1 MADSAAATLLGDLQ
15 ENPLLIAKRGYGIP
29 LIAFLLASLGLSSCR
44 TPVGVRQV
52 DARAVHRQ
60 LTVNALTE
68 GKPSAAS
75 KQVLERLDLAE
86 HYDRDPEAA
95 LREILGGL
103 GDPTSSNLL
112 FALAELSFLHAEKAK
127 DAGWYFASVVSAYAF
142 LFPDDSDEAPDPFDP
157 RLRMAVD
164 LYNRALTLALSTP
177 GARSAILDGGGTYR
191 FPFGEIDI
199 EADPE
204 SFRWGQRELEDFV
217 DVSELEVRGLRNRY
231 RRPGIGAALAA
242 TAVLEDEVQEDQAAA
257 RLGERVMVPVTLF
270 LRIESPR
277 RGLREGNLRAS
288 LELYS
293 DAGDSSVSVAGQ
305 KIPLEVDT
313 TTVLAH
319 GLQGSQIWD
328 WEIAGFKGGDLLPEF
343 GRGVED
349 GLFMLRP
356 YRRGRIPLV
365 LVHGTASSPARWAEM
380 VNELESY
387 PEIRQQYQIWLFLYA
402 TGNPVLYSANLLR
415 QALVNAVED
424 LDPEGRD
431 PALQR
436 MVVIGHSQGGLL
448 AKALVT
454 DPGTA
459 FWDGISE
466 DPFDEVAEELDPETV
481 ELIDGALF
489 FEPLPFVE
497 RVIFI
502 ATPHRG
508 SFRAR
513 GVLADL
519 AGGMVRLPGNLV
531 RGSIDLVTQS
541 ESTRLRRQMDRMP
554 SSVDNMRPDHR
565 FTKTFSAI
573 PVDEGVAAHSI
584 IAVAG
589 DGPPEEGND
598 GVVEYQSAHIDEAVS
613 ELVVRSGHS
622 VQGHP
627 RTILEVRRIL
637 LLHVDAP

>member
-1 MADSAAATLLGDLQ
+1 MRGYAI
-15 ENPLLIAKRGYGIP
+15 PLLVSVLGILTLP
-29 LIAFLLASLGLSSCR
+29 ACT
-44 TPVGVRQV
+44 TPVGVREV
-52 DARAVHRQ
+52 DARTVQRQ
-60 LTVNALTE
+60 LTVNALVARE
-68 GKPSAAS
+68 PSRS
-75 KQVLERLDLAE
+75 SRQVLERLDLTE

-95 LREILGGL
+95 LREILAGL
-103 GDPTSSNLL
+103 GDSTASNRL
-112 FALAELSFLHAEKAK
+112 FALAELSFLHAEKVK
-127 DAGWYFASVVSAYAF
+127 DVDWYFASVVSAYAF
-142 LFPDDSDEAPDPFDP
+142 LFPDDPGEAPEPFDP
-157 RLRMAVD
+157 RLRVAMD

-177 GARSAILDGGGTYR
+177 GASRAIREGGGSYR
-191 FPFGEIDI
+191 FPFGVIEI
-199 EADPE
+199 EADPG

-217 DVSELEVRGLRNRY
+217 DVAELEVRGLRNRY
-231 RRPGIGAALAA
+231 RRPGIGAPLAA
-242 TAVLEDEVQEDQAAA
+242 TAVREDDQQEDRASA
-257 RLGERVMVPVTLF
+257 RLGERVTVPVTLF

-277 RGLREGNLRAS
+277 QGLREGLLRAR
-288 LELYS
+288 LEFHPDS
-293 DAGDSSVSVAGQ
+293 AESSVSVGGRTL
-305 KIPLEVDT
+305 PLEVDT
-313 TTVLAH
+313 TATLAYA
-319 GLQGSQIWD
+319 LQGSRIWD
-328 WEIAGFKGGDLLPEF
+328 WEIAGFRSGDLLPEF
-343 GRGVED
+343 LQGVED

-356 YRRGRIPLV
+356 YRRGLIPIV

-387 PEIRQQYQIWLFLYA
+387 PEIRQHYQIWLFLYA
-402 TGNPVLYSANLLR
+402 TGNPILYSANLLR

-448 AKALVT
+448 AKGVVT
-454 DPGTA
+454 DSDTA
-459 FWDGISE
+459 FWDTFS
-466 DPFDEVAEELDPETV
+466 DASFDDVVADLDPETV
-481 ELIDGALF
+481 ELLEGALF

-497 RVIFI
+497 RVVFI

-508 SFRAR
+508 SFVAR
-513 GVLADL
+513 GLLGGLA
-519 AGGMVRLPGNLV
+519 AGMVRLPGNLV
-531 RGSIDLVTQS
+531 RGSIDMVTQS
-541 ESTRLRRQMDRMP
+541 ESVRLRREMARMP
-554 SSVDNMRPDHR
+554 SSVDNMRPDHP
-565 FTKTFSAI
+565 FTTTFSAI

-584 IAVAG
+584 IAVSG